1 MTGLSFPAPDLSLL
15 AQGAG
20 IVIAALMAYWV
31 VRKLIKLANRS

>member
-1 MTGLSFPAPDLSLL
+1 MEGLSFPTPDLAVL

-20 IVIAALMAYWV
+20 IVIGALMAYWV